1 MRVNVLY
8 FAQTAT
14 AAGLQREQLEL
25 PAGATL
31 AALQQ
36 RLVERHPQLGPLL
49 PALLWAVDEQVA
61 GCEHPL
67 APGQTVA
74 VMPPFSGG

>member
-1 MRVNVLY
+1 MQVNILY

-14 AAGLQREQLEL
+14 AAGLQREQVEL

-31 AALQQ
+31 EALQQ
-36 RLVERHPQLGPLL
+36 RLVERHPGLLPLL

-61 GCEHPL
+61 ARDHRL